1 MTIKIGT
8 EYVHTA
14 LGYQDAQGAIV
25 ITEDTGLA
33 TMTGRYVD
41 NLPTAATNP
50 DAYTWTELADPED
63 ADDTEDDTSDEV
75 EDTSSM
81 LYRMAG
87 TQMTEAIQDNLAV
100 GTNQGASGWET
111 STGTI
116 AAASC
121 QPDGSAEAV
130 NGVAWAATAGGTL
143 LRTEPIPGEAVPETV
158 TVSFWWLASA
168 ACGLTVSIGNN
179 ESETQYNHDSTD
191 LDEDGDALDLTDAWL
206 FFRAL
211 IPIAQTADDYAV
223 KVATDSAATISIC
236 DFKVEPG
243 DKVTAWTESAK
254 AAMSAAQTADSKAQ
268 QADSKAQAADTAAQ
282 AVKTALEGLTKIQD
296 GKVLIDGDKVYLSA
310 AFVRSIFAQDITATG
325 KIKSGNY
332 NGTESA
338 PLENT
343 KGSILKM
350 DDGTFNFAGGK
361 LVYNGSSLVLD
372 GKIKGEAIDI
382 EGGDTTGKIRL
393 YSEYVVNEKT
403 GVREYPRFEIV
414 AQGDTSESRV
424 MATPPKLNLY
434 SRSVGINAGI
444 GGVELGGSFD
454 SETGNYV
461 TMIYLRGVTEITGG
475 AAAINVDSNSV
486 EITAGSQPDN
496 ADITPYVQIGKYG
509 EEVHLSGDI
518 YINNVRPYYTAGDTA
533 TIKRMY
539 CAGGVTGSGTNLYF
553 YIPLAKPLIGVSK
566 VTISNPTKAIITAR
580 KVGGGY
586 IAQDATV
593 SSLGTPSCVP
603 YENGV
608 TIGIKASS
616 AYNTTNN
623 TPVTVTPENLVLKFT

>member
-1 MTIKIGT
+1 MTIKVGT
-8 EYVHTA
+8 EYIHTV

-41 NLPTAATNP
+41 NLPTASTNP
-50 DAYTWTELADPED
+50 DAYTWTELADTEE
-63 ADDTEDDTSDEV
+63 ADDTEDDTSEGI

-111 STGTI
+111 ATGTI
-116 AAASC
+116 ADASC

-130 NGVAWAATAGGTL
+130 NGVAWTATAGGTL
-143 LRTEPIPGEAVPETV
+143 LRTEHIPGEAVPETV

-191 LDEDGDALDLTDAWL
+191 LDEDGNALDLTDAWL

-211 IPIAQTADDYAV
+211 IPIVQTADDYAV

-254 AAMSAAQTADSKAQ
+254 AAMSAAQTADSKAR
-268 QADSKAQAADTAAQ
+268 QADSKAQAAGDKATAADEKAQAAGTTAQ
-282 AVKTALEGLTKIQD
+282 AVQTALNGLTKIQD

-310 AFVRSIFAQDITATG
+310 AFVKSIFAQDITATG
-325 KIKSGNY
+325 TITGA
-332 NGTESA
+332 T
-338 PLENT
+338 
-343 KGSILKM
+343 
-350 DDGTFNFAGGK
+350 
-361 LVYNGSSLVLD
+361 LD
-372 GKIKGEAIDI
+372 GAVIKGDSIDI
-382 EGGDTTGKIRL
+382 SAFQGGYGHGVSLQSGIITPDGDTNAYMALILQAVSNGFATATATAK
-393 YSEYVVNEKT
+393 
-403 GVREYPRFEIV
+403 V
-414 AQGDTSESRV
+414 AV
-424 MATPPKLNLY
+424 MA
-434 SRSVGINAGI
+434 SGEI
-444 GGVELGGSFD
+444 EM
-454 SETGNYV
+454 TGTLVN
-461 TMIYLRGVTEITGG
+461 IK
-475 AAAINVDSNSV
+475 ANVIQFTLPN
-486 EITAGSQPDN
+486 GN
-496 ADITPYVQIGKYG
+496 F
-509 EEVHLSGDI
+509 
-518 YINNVRPYYTAGDTA
+518 RPYYTAGDTV
-533 TIKRMY
+533 TITRMY

-553 YIPLAKPLIGVSK
+553 YIPLSKPLVGVSK
-566 VTISNPTKAIITAR
+566 VTISNPTVATITGR
-580 KVGGGY
+580 KIEGGY
-586 IAQDATV
+586 MAQDATI
-593 SSLGTPSCVP
+593 SSLGTPTCVP
-603 YENGV
+603 YEGGV

-616 AYNTTNN
+616 AYNTKNN

>member
-8 EYVHTA
+8 VYIHTV

-41 NLPTAATNP
+41 NLPTASTDP
-50 DAYTWTELADPED
+50 DAYTWTELADPEEV
-63 ADDTEDDTSDEV
+63 DDTEDDTTEGA
-75 EDTSSM
+75 EDTTSM

-111 STGTI
+111 ATGTI
-116 AAASC
+116 AAAPC

-130 NGVAWAATAGGTL
+130 NGVAWTATAGGTL
-143 LRTEPIPGEAVPETV
+143 LRTEHIPGEAVPETV

-191 LDEDGDALDLTDAWL
+191 LDEDGNALDLTDAWL

-223 KVATDSAATISIC
+223 KVATDSAATISIGN
-236 DFKVEPG
+236 FKVEPG

-268 QADSKAQAADTAAQ
+268 QADSKAQAAGNKATAADEKAQAAGATAQ
-282 AVKTALEGLTKIQD
+282 AVQTALNGLTKIQD

-325 KIKSGNY
+325 TITGAQLIGAILSG
-332 NGTESA
+332 S
-338 PLENT
+338 
-343 KGSILKM
+343 
-350 DDGTFNFAGGK
+350 
-361 LVYNGSSLVLD
+361 
-372 GKIKGEAIDI
+372 AIDI
-382 EGGDTTGKIRL
+382 TASSPSG
-393 YSEYVVNEKT
+393 
-403 GVREYPRFEIV
+403 
-414 AQGDTSESRV
+414 
-424 MATPPKLNLY
+424 
-434 SRSVGINAGI
+434 
-444 GGVELGGSFD
+444 
-454 SETGNYV
+454 
-461 TMIYLRGVTEITGG
+461 TGG
-475 AAAINVDSNSV
+475 ASIKTELVDGMDYILTLRSSGGTTRG
-486 EITAGSQPDN
+486 EITLANGTMDLLAYSKISISTQEFEINANSIQFTVAEGS
-496 ADITPYVQIGKYG
+496 YC
-509 EEVHLSGDI
+509 
-518 YINNVRPYYTAGDTA
+518 PYYKAGNTV
-533 TIKRMY
+533 TITRMY

-580 KVGGGY
+580 KVEGGY

-603 YENGV
+603 YEGGV

-616 AYNTTNN
+616 AYNTKNN
-623 TPVTVTPENLVLKFT
+623 TPVVVTPENLVLKFT

>member
-1 MTIKIGT
+1 MTIKVGT
-8 EYVHTA
+8 EYIHTV

-33 TMTGRYVD
+33 TMTGRYTD
-41 NLPTAATNP
+41 NLPTASTDP
-50 DAYTWTELADPED
+50 DAYTWTELANPEE
-63 ADDTEDDTSDEV
+63 ADDMEDDTTEEA
-75 EDTSSM
+75 EDTTSM

-100 GTNQGASGWET
+100 GTSQGASGWET
-111 STGTI
+111 ATGTI
-116 AAASC
+116 DAASC

-130 NGVAWAATAGGTL
+130 NGVAWTATAGGTL
-143 LRTEPIPGEAVPETV
+143 LRTEHIPGEAVPETV
-158 TVSFWWLASA
+158 TVSFWWLASV

-191 LDEDGDALDLTDAWL
+191 LDEDGHALDLADAWL

-223 KVATDSAATISIC
+223 RVATDSAATISIC

-268 QADSKAQAADTAAQ
+268 QADSKAQAAGDKATAADEKAQTANATAQ
-282 AVKTALEGLTKIQD
+282 AVQTALNGLTKIQD
-296 GKVLIDGDKVYLSA
+296 GQVLIDGDKVYLSA

-325 KIKSGNY
+325 TISGAQLI
-332 NGTESA
+332 GAILS
-338 PLENT
+338 
-343 KGSILKM
+343 GS
-350 DDGTFNFAGGK
+350 
-361 LVYNGSSLVLD
+361 
-372 GKIKGEAIDI
+372 AIDI
-382 EGGDTTGKIRL
+382 TASSPSG
-393 YSEYVVNEKT
+393 
-403 GVREYPRFEIV
+403 
-414 AQGDTSESRV
+414 
-424 MATPPKLNLY
+424 
-434 SRSVGINAGI
+434 
-444 GGVELGGSFD
+444 
-454 SETGNYV
+454 
-461 TMIYLRGVTEITGG
+461 TGG
-475 AAAINVDSNSV
+475 ASIQTELVDGMDYILTLRSSGGTTRG
-486 EITAGSQPDN
+486 EITLAKGTIDLLAYSKISISTQEFEVN
-496 ADITPYVQIGKYG
+496 ADSIQFTVAEGSYC
-509 EEVHLSGDI
+509 
-518 YINNVRPYYTAGDTA
+518 PYYKAGDTA
-533 TIKRMY
+533 TITRMY
-539 CAGGVTGSGTNLYF
+539 CAGGVTGSGSNLYF